1 MEAACIKSFPPI
13 LDYKT
18 EKYVLTKNRKV
29 GAFHRLL
36 HLGILCYIIGW
47 VFIVKKGYQESDSD
61 PHSSVITKLKGSSVT
76 KDLQEYQQRLW
87 DVGDFVKPSQG
98 ENVLFLVTNF
108 IATPRQVLGLCPES
122 PLIVDGRC
130 GEDLDCTPGEHVV
143 NGNGL
148 KTGRCI
154 SLNSTHST
162 CEIYSWCP
170 VENESLIRKIPLN
183 EAENFT
189 LFIKNSVY
197 FSKFRFSGANTL
209 KTLDDTY
216 FKSCRYDP
224 VSSPYCPVF
233 TIKNIITKTKNSFEE
248 LSLLGGVVRI
258 DIEWKCNLDQ
268 AQVCIPQY
276 SFGLQ
281 DKNNNF
287 RTATY
292 YWDKERRETR
302 DLLKLYGIRFE
313 ISVTGEARRFSIVP
327 TAVSLGTGC
336 AFLGSATLLCDL
348 ILLYLDS
355 KASFY
360 WECKYEEAKPPKGQ
374 QAEQPTINNDETST
388 NND

>member
-170 VENESLIRKIPLN
+170 VENESLIR
-183 EAENFT
+183 
-189 LFIKNSVY
+189 
-197 FSKFRFSGANTL
+197 ANTL